1 MATQGSHTEQEIIT
15 IISAIKKTVN
25 ETFRMNSSAVE
36 LIHNHLERLKDYLES
51 LDNVEDLMSTVN
63 DFIGS
68 TSHLLGIIINP
79 LQIKLTLKA
88 HILKLEEALHSF
100 QQDTDCYRQL
110 LFVPGL
116 SFRHSDQK

>member
-1 MATQGSHTEQEIIT
+1 MATPSNNDAQEIQE

-25 ETFRMNSSAVE
+25 ETFRMDSSTVE
-36 LIHNHLERLKDYLES
+36 LIHNHLGRLKDYLES
-51 LDNVEDLMSTVN
+51 LDNVEDLMSAVN

-68 TSHLLGIIINP
+68 TSNLLGIFINP
-79 LQIKLTLKA
+79 QQIKLTLKT

-100 QQDTDCYRQL
+100 QQGTDCYRQL